1 MEEFKDRSKRVMG
14 TIGEKR
20 VDMLQRWEE
29 KSRDFIVSFLL
40 LFGRDGP
47 IVSLHFKLNL
57 PEYNQDFSSSH
68 IFGKTVKVNCYKHFL
83 HLGAQLQVDGILQNQ
98 LVHQKKT

>member
-1 MEEFKDRSKRVMG
+1 MEELKDRSKRVMG

-47 IVSLHFKLNL
+47 IVSLKFN
-57 PEYNQDFSSSH
+57 
-68 IFGKTVKVNCYKHFL
+68 V
-83 HLGAQLQVDGILQNQ
+83 
-98 LVHQKKT
+98 

>member
-1 MEEFKDRSKRVMG
+1 MEELKDRSKRVMG

-47 IVSLHFKLNL
+47 IVSLKLIVKL
-57 PEYNQDFSSSH
+57 SKYNQEFSSSH

-83 HLGAQLQVDGILQNQ
+83 HLEVQLQVDVTLPNH
-98 LVHQKKT
+98 LVRLKKT

>member
-1 MEEFKDRSKRVMG
+1 MEELKDRSKRVMG

-47 IVSLHFKLNL
+47 IVSLFKV
-57 PEYNQDFSSSH
+57 Q
-68 IFGKTVKVNCYKHFL
+68 IFKNINNVGVFFL
-83 HLGAQLQVDGILQNQ
+83 VTFLERQ
-98 LVHQKKT
+98 

>member
-1 MEEFKDRSKRVMG
+1 MEELKDRSKRVMG

-47 IVSLHFKLNL
+47 IVSLYLKNDKIMNIKICF
-57 PEYNQDFSSSH
+57 F
-68 IFGKTVKVNCYKHFL
+68 
-83 HLGAQLQVDGILQNQ
+83 
-98 LVHQKKT
+98 

>member
-1 MEEFKDRSKRVMG
+1 MYDTNYFFYSLQEKKFKLQNKMEELKDRSKRVMG
-14 TIGEKR
+14 TIGEKK

-47 IVSLHFKLNL
+47 IVSLIVNFLSF
-57 PEYNQDFSSSH
+57 PEPN
-68 IFGKTVKVNCYKHFL
+68 
-83 HLGAQLQVDGILQNQ
+83 
-98 LVHQKKT
+98 

>member
-1 MEEFKDRSKRVMG
+1 MLCLILCLIKILNYNYKMKFYYLFQEKKLKLQNKMEELKDRSKKVMG
-14 TIGEKR
+14 TIGEKK

-47 IVSLHFKLNL
+47 IVS
-57 PEYNQDFSSSH
+57 
-68 IFGKTVKVNCYKHFL
+68 
-83 HLGAQLQVDGILQNQ
+83 
-98 LVHQKKT
+98 